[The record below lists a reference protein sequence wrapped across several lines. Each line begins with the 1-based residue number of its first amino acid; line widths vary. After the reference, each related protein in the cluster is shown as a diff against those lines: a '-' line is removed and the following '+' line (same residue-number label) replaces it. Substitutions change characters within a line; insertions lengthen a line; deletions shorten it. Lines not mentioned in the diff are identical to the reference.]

1 MYESLSWR
9 LEPRILPPTP
19 HKHLYLWSN
28 YCTNGIR
35 WYFPTYLIYILLL
48 YIFILLPTIFFCVF
62 SSSSSFSFF
71 FFFPLSQGHMKQKNG
86 GQLPI
91 SACFDGCFGWN
102 QLYQPILA
110 AISTE
115 ISRISSR
122 FCWNPAELA
131 QIRKNKGVNQR
142 VGRQT
147 LLRDEFDAVA
157 AILEPLPCF
166 LGQNR
171 KLMA

>member
-71 FFFPLSQGHMKQKNG
+71 FLSPSHKATWSKRMAASCPFRPVLTAVSVGINC
-86 GQLPI
+86 I
-91 SACFDGCFGWN
+91 SLFWRPFQSKSAVSAPVSAGIQPNWHKSGKIRGWISVLDAERCFG
-102 QLYQPILA
+102 
-110 AISTE
+110 T
-115 ISRISSR
+115 
-122 FCWNPAELA
+122 NPMWL
-131 QIRKNKGVNQR
+131 QQS
-142 VGRQT
+142 
-147 LLRDEFDAVA
+147 
-157 AILEPLPCF
+157 
-166 LGQNR
+166 
-171 KLMA
+171 

>member
-71 FFFPLSQGHMKQKNG
+71 FFFPSLTRPHEAKEWRPAAHFGLFWRLFRLESTVSAYFGGHFNRNQPY
-86 GQLPI
+86 QLPFLLE
-91 SACFDGCFGWN
+91 SGWIGTN
-102 QLYQPILA
+102 Q
-110 AISTE
+110 E
-115 ISRISSR
+115 
-122 FCWNPAELA
+122 
-131 QIRKNKGVNQR
+131 K
-142 VGRQT
+142 
-147 LLRDEFDAVA
+147 
-157 AILEPLPCF
+157 
-166 LGQNR
+166 
-171 KLMA
+171 